1 MLRMSATVW
10 APRERARPGNQI
22 VTKSVPNRDPVRWAL
37 RGRNRSPLRS
47 ASGAHGAR
55 SYADAVTDSEALR
68 TPVDP
73 DRQAPPSSR
82 RLWWELGIVL
92 LLSLGASALWSVLQF
107 IDVSTRDRPIGE
119 QQVALNP
126 ARSDRAWL
134 DLAYQ
139 LTGIALDLVPVALV
153 CWLLWRM
160 RRPHLGALGIDGAR
174 PLRDTAWGT
183 ALVLV
188 IGVPGLAL
196 YFAGRAMGLTVAV
209 VPSPLDAHWF
219 TVPVL
224 LLSALRAGLTEE
236 VIVVGYLFERL
247 RRLGWGTW
255 PIILAPAPQ
264 RGVYQLYQGV
274 PGMVGNV
281 AMGVLFGWLY
291 ARTGRLVPLIVAHT
305 LIDVAVFVGYPWAYA
320 TFPALFGAS

>member
-1 MLRMSATVW
+1 M
-10 APRERARPGNQI
+10 
-22 VTKSVPNRDPVRWAL
+22 
-37 RGRNRSPLRS
+37 
-47 ASGAHGAR
+47 
-55 SYADAVTDSEALR
+55 TDSEALR

-126 ARSDRAWL
+126 SRSDRAWL

-139 LTGIALDLVPVALV
+139 LTGIALDVVPVALV

-174 PLRDTAWGT
+174 PIRDTAWGT

-196 YFAGRAMGLTVAV
+196 YFAGSRRPSGLRKT
-209 VPSPLDAHWF
+209 SPELNSLAHRTTW
-219 TVPVL
+219 L
-224 LLSALRAGLTEE
+224 RSDLLRAGLTEE

-255 PIILAPAPQ
+255 PIILAAAAL
-264 RGVYQLYQGV
+264 RGVYHLYQGV

>member
-1 MLRMSATVW
+1 MTEPIRPD
-10 APRERARPGNQI
+10 AP
-22 VTKSVPNRDPVRWAL
+22 
-37 RGRNRSPLRS
+37 
-47 ASGAHGAR
+47 
-55 SYADAVTDSEALR
+55 
-68 TPVDP
+68 
-73 DRQAPPSSR
+73 SR
-82 RLWWELGIVL
+82 RRLQWELAIVL
-92 LLSLGASALWSVLQF
+92 LLSLGGSALWSVLQF
-107 IDVSTRDRPIGE
+107 ADVSTREAPIGE
-119 QQVALNP
+119 QSVALNP

-134 DLAYQ
+134 DLSYQ
-139 LTGIALDLVPVALV
+139 LTGIVLDLVPVALV
-153 CWLLWRM
+153 CWLLWRA
-160 RRPHLGALGIDGAR
+160 RPPRLGALGIDCSRPAR
-174 PLRDTAWGT
+174 DALSGV
-183 ALVLV
+183 ALVAV

-196 YFAGRAMGLTVAV
+196 YLAGRQLGLSVDV

-255 PIILAPAPQ
+255 PIIVAAALL
-264 RGVYQLYQGV
+264 RGVYHLYQGV

-281 AMGVLFGWLY
+281 AMGLLFGWLY

-320 TFPALFGAS
+320 ALPGLFAS

>member
-1 MLRMSATVW
+1 M
-10 APRERARPGNQI
+10 
-22 VTKSVPNRDPVRWAL
+22 
-37 RGRNRSPLRS
+37 
-47 ASGAHGAR
+47 
-55 SYADAVTDSEALR
+55 
-68 TPVDP
+68 
-73 DRQAPPSSR
+73 
-82 RLWWELGIVL
+82 L
-92 LLSLGASALWSVLQF
+92 LLSLGASAIWAVLQY
-107 IDVSTRDRPIGE
+107 IDLTTREAPISE

-126 ARSDRAWL
+126 SRSDRAWL

-139 LTGIALDLVPVALV
+139 LTGILLDLVPVALV
-153 CWLLWRM
+153 IWLLWRA

-174 PLRDTAWGT
+174 PWRDGATGI

-188 IGVPGLAL
+188 IGIPGLAL
-196 YFAGRAMGLTVAV
+196 YVAGRALGLTVDV

-255 PIILAPAPQ
+255 PIILAAAAL
-264 RGVYQLYQGV
+264 RGVYHLYQGV
-274 PGMVGNV
+274 PALIGNV
-281 AMGVLFGWLY
+281 AMGILFGWLY

-320 TFPALFGAS
+320 TFPGLLG

>member
-1 MLRMSATVW
+1 MTEPIRLA
-10 APRERARPGNQI
+10 APSQ
-22 VTKSVPNRDPVRWAL
+22 
-37 RGRNRSPLRS
+37 
-47 ASGAHGAR
+47 
-55 SYADAVTDSEALR
+55 
-68 TPVDP
+68 
-73 DRQAPPSSR
+73 R
-82 RLWWELGIVL
+82 RLRWELAIVL
-92 LLSLGASALWSVLQF
+92 LLSLGGSALWSVLQF
-107 IDVSTRDRPIGE
+107 ADVSTREAPIGE
-119 QQVALNP
+119 QSVALNP

-139 LTGIALDLVPVALV
+139 LTGVFLDLVPVALV
-153 CWLLWRM
+153 CWLLWRA
-160 RRPHLGALGIDGAR
+160 RPPRLGALGIDAAR
-174 PLRDTAWGT
+174 PARDALSGI
-183 ALVLV
+183 ALVAV

-196 YFAGRAMGLTVAV
+196 YLAGRSLGLTVNV

-255 PIILAPAPQ
+255 PIIVAAALL
-264 RGVYQLYQGV
+264 RGVYHLYQGV
-274 PGMVGNV
+274 PGMVGNI
-281 AMGVLFGWLY
+281 AMGLVFGWLY

-320 TFPALFGAS
+320 TFPGLFAS

>member
-1 MLRMSATVW
+1 MTDPIRLP
-10 APRERARPGNQI
+10 AP
-22 VTKSVPNRDPVRWAL
+22 
-37 RGRNRSPLRS
+37 
-47 ASGAHGAR
+47 
-55 SYADAVTDSEALR
+55 ADA
-68 TPVDP
+68 P
-73 DRQAPPSSR
+73 PPSQR
-82 RLWWELGIVL
+82 RLAVELVIVL

-107 IDVSTRDRPIGE
+107 VDLSTRAAPIGE

-134 DLAYQ
+134 DLLYQ

-153 CWLLWRM
+153 CWLLWRV
-160 RRPHLGALGIDGAR
+160 RRPHLGALGIDAAR
-174 PLRDTAWGT
+174 PVRDALSG
-183 ALVLV
+183 ALLVLV

-196 YFAGRAMGLTVAV
+196 YVAGRQLGLTVSV
-209 VPSPLDAHWF
+209 VPSPLDAEWF

-236 VIVVGYLFERL
+236 VIVIGYVFERL

-255 PIILAPAPQ
+255 PIILAAAAL
-264 RGVYQLYQGV
+264 RGVYHLYQGV
-274 PGMVGNV
+274 PALVGNLV
-281 AMGVLFGWLY
+281 MGVLFGWLY

-320 TFPALFGAS
+320 AFPALFG

>member
-1 MLRMSATVW
+1 VHPPLP
-10 APRERARPGNQI
+10 APLPP
-22 VTKSVPNRDPVRWAL
+22 T
-37 RGRNRSPLRS
+37 
-47 ASGAHGAR
+47 
-55 SYADAVTDSEALR
+55 EA
-68 TPVDP
+68 
-73 DRQAPPSSR
+73 APSQR
-82 RLWWELGIVL
+82 RLAVELVIVL

-107 IDVSTRDRPIGE
+107 VDLSTRAAPIGE

-126 ARSDRAWL
+126 TRSDRAWL

-153 CWLLWRM
+153 CWLLWRTA
-160 RRPHLGALGIDGAR
+160 RPHLGALGVDAAR
-174 PLRDTAWGT
+174 PVRDAVSGVV
-183 ALVLV
+183 LVLV
-188 IGVPGLAL
+188 IGIPGLAL
-196 YFAGRAMGLTVAV
+196 YVVGRQLGLTVDV

-236 VIVVGYLFERL
+236 VIVIGYVFERL
-247 RRLGWGTW
+247 RRLGWASGRWGMW
-255 PIILAPAPQ
+255 PIILAAAAL
-264 RGVYQLYQGV
+264 RGVYHLYQGV
-274 PGMVGNV
+274 PALFGNL

-320 TFPALFGAS
+320 TFPALFG

>member
-1 MLRMSATVW
+1 MSAL
-10 APRERARPGNQI
+10 P
-22 VTKSVPNRDPVRWAL
+22 
-37 RGRNRSPLRS
+37 
-47 ASGAHGAR
+47 
-55 SYADAVTDSEALR
+55 
-68 TPVDP
+68 
-73 DRQAPPSSR
+73 SR
-82 RLWWELGIVL
+82 RRLATELAIVL
-92 LLSLGASALWSVLQF
+92 LLSLGASALWSILQF
-107 IDVSTRDRPIGE
+107 ADVSTRPTPIGD

-126 ARSDRAWL
+126 SRSDRAWL

-139 LTGIALDLVPVALV
+139 LTGILLDLVPVALV
-153 CWLLWRM
+153 VWLLWRS
-160 RRPHLGALGIDGAR
+160 RRPHLGALGIDGTR
-174 PLRDTAWGT
+174 PWRDTASGA

-196 YFAGRAMGLTVAV
+196 YLAGRSLGLTVDV
-209 VPSPLDAHWF
+209 VPSPLDAEWF

-255 PIILAPAPQ
+255 PIILAAATL
-264 RGVYQLYQGV
+264 RGVYHLYQGV
-274 PGMVGNV
+274 PALVGNL

-305 LIDVAVFVGYPWAYA
+305 LIDVAVFVGYPWAYT
-320 TFPALFGAS
+320 TFPTLFGA

>member
-1 MLRMSATVW
+1 M
-10 APRERARPGNQI
+10 
-22 VTKSVPNRDPVRWAL
+22 
-37 RGRNRSPLRS
+37 
-47 ASGAHGAR
+47 
-55 SYADAVTDSEALR
+55 TDREALR
-68 TPVDP
+68 SPVVP
-73 DRQAPPSSR
+73 GRPAPVAAR

-92 LLSLGASALWSVLQF
+92 LLSLGASALWSVLSF
-107 IDVSTRDRPIGE
+107 VDYSTRETPIGE
-119 QQVALNP
+119 QTVALNP
-126 ARSDRAWL
+126 ARSDRSWL
-134 DLAYQ
+134 DLSYQ

-153 CWLLWRM
+153 CWLLWRA

-174 PLRDTAWGT
+174 PLRDACWGT

-247 RRLGWGTW
+247 RRLGWGPW
-255 PIILAPAPQ
+255 AILLSTAAL
-264 RGVYQLYQGV
+264 RGVYHLYQGV
-274 PGMVGNV
+274 PALIGNF
-281 AMGVLFGWLY
+281 AMGLLFGWLY
-291 ARTGRLVPLIVAHT
+291 QRTGRLVPLIVAHT

-320 TFPALFGAS
+320 TFPGLFGA